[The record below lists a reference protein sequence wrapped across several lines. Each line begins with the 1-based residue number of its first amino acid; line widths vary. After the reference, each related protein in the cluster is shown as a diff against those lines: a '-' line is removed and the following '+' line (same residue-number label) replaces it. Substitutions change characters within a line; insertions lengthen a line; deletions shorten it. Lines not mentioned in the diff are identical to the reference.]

1 MIIWLASYPK
11 SGNTWI
17 RIFLNSMLYSENK
30 IDVDINSNSIDQFPL
45 RSHFEDLTD
54 NTNDINEFAKN
65 CINAQDKINLDN
77 KVKIF
82 KTHNAYWKQNSTNFS
97 FTNKEN
103 TLGII
108 YIVRD
113 PRNVIT
119 SVLNY
124 FNKKDYNDALNFLKD
139 EKKIL
144 GGSNEDFGIPTII
157 SSWSNHYNSWKKLDK
172 NYLLIKYENLLN
184 KPEIEFKKI
193 TDYLETIG
201 KFKSKNSDISLAIEN
216 TKFNKL
222 SSQEDERGY
231 NGNSPKNKKLN
242 KKFFNLGPDNK
253 WQKIL
258 NQEIKNKIEDIFGK
272 EMKELGYL

>member
-193 TDYLETIG
+193 TDYLETVG
-201 KFKSKNSDISLAIEN
+201 KFKFKNNEISLAIEN

-222 SSQEDERGY
+222 SSQEDQWGY
-231 NGNSPKNKKLN
+231 NGNSPTNKKLN

>member
-193 TDYLETIG
+193 TDYLETVG
-201 KFKSKNSDISLAIEN
+201 KFKFKNNDISLAIEN

-222 SSQEDERGY
+222 SSQEDQWGY
-231 NGNSPKNKKLN
+231 NGNSPTNKKLN
-242 KKFFNLGPDNK
+242 KKFFNLGPENK

-258 NQEIKNKIEDIFGK
+258 SQEIKNKIEGIFEK

>member
-17 RIFLNSMLYSENK
+17 RIFLNSMLFSNNK
-30 IDVDINSNSIDQFPL
+30 VDVDINSNSIDQFPL
-45 RSHFEDLTD
+45 RSHFEGLTN

-77 KVKIF
+77 KIKIF
-82 KTHNAYWKQNSTNFS
+82 KTHNAYWKQNTTNFS

-103 TLGII
+103 TLGTI

-113 PRNVIT
+113 PRNIIT

-124 FNKKDYNDALNFLKD
+124 FNKEDYDDALNFLKD

-144 GGSNEDFGIPTII
+144 GGSEEDFGLPTII

-193 TDYLETIG
+193 TDYLENIG
-201 KFKSKNSDISLAIEN
+201 KFKFKNSDISLAIEN

-231 NGNSPKNKKLN
+231 NGNSPTNKKLN
-242 KKFFNLGPDNK
+242 KKFFNLGPENK

-258 NQEIKNKIEDIFGK
+258 SQEIKNKIEDIFEK
-272 EMKELGYL
+272 EMQELGYL

>member
-17 RIFLNSMLYSENK
+17 RIFLNSMLFSENK
-30 IDVDINSNSIDQFPL
+30 IDVNINSNSIDQFPL

-77 KVKIF
+77 KIKIF
-82 KTHNAYWKQNSTNFS
+82 KTHNAYWKQNTTNFS
-97 FTNKEN
+97 FTNKDN
-103 TLGII
+103 TLGTI

-124 FNKKDYNDALNFLKD
+124 FNKKDYDEALNFLKD
-139 EKKIL
+139 ENKIL
-144 GGSNEDFGIPTII
+144 GGSDEDFGIPTII

-172 NYLLIKYENLLN
+172 NYLLIKYENLLI

-201 KFKSKNSDISLAIEN
+201 KFKFKSNDISLAIES

-222 SSQEDERGY
+222 SSQEDQWGY
-231 NGNSPKNKKLN
+231 NGNSPTNKKLN

-258 NQEIKNKIEDIFGK
+258 NQEIRKKIEDIFGK
-272 EMKELGYL
+272 EMRELGYL

>member
-201 KFKSKNSDISLAIEN
+201 KFKFKNSDISLAIEN

-222 SSQEDERGY
+222 SSQEDQWGY
-231 NGNSPKNKKLN
+231 NGNSPTNKKLN